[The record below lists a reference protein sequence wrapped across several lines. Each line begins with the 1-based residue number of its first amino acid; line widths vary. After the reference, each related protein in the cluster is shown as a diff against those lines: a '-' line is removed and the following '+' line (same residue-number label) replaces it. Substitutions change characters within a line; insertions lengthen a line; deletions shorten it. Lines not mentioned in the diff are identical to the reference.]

1 MQATVQ
7 NLPSILTLEE
17 AADYLR
23 LSPDIVLQEAI
34 AGKIPGQPI
43 GDHWRFLRSAI
54 DEWLHGRDSRTILLQ
69 QAGAFSDDE
78 TLAEIQAQIDRDR
91 QQFTLESHD

>member
-1 MQATVQ
+1 
-7 NLPSILTLEE
+7 
-17 AADYLR
+17 
-23 LSPDIVLQEAI
+23 
-34 AGKIPGQPI
+34 
-43 GDHWRFLRSAI
+43 LRSAI

>member
-23 LSPDIVLQEAI
+23 LSPDIVLQAAI

-43 GDHWRFLRSAI
+43 GEHWRFLRSAI
-54 DEWLHGRDSRTILLQ
+54 DEWLYCRDSRTILLQ
-69 QAGAFSDDE
+69 QAGAFADDE
-78 TLAEIQAQIDRDR
+78 TLEAIQAQIDHDR
-91 QQFTLESHD
+91 QQFTLEVHD